1 MHYRFLLIRANTKKK
16 RENLYLLHVRLS
28 EASRIAYWSRTA
40 NLQKP
45 TLVYATI
52 PDTTAFAVDYIRD
65 IYYISTGIYCCLALV
80 SNQNFARIADNQETM
95 RRVNAFY
102 YVYAAPPRVI
112 PDRASAVRSA
122 PANLAIFP
130 DLKKMRQKVFFAA
143 WHVVRLLRGTRKKC
157 KFAV

>member
-1 MHYRFLLIRANTKKK
+1 MRIQKK

-52 PDTTAFAVDYIRD
+52 PDITAFAVDYIRD
-65 IYYISTGIYCCLALV
+65 IYYISTGIYCCLVLV
-80 SNQNFARIADNQETM
+80 SNQNFARIADSQETM
-95 RRVNAFY
+95 SRVNAFY
-102 YVYAAPPRVI
+102 YVYAAPPRVT

-130 DLKKMRQKVFFAA
+130 DLKKMRQKIFFCDMACRATIA
-143 WHVVRLLRGTRKKC
+143 WHAKK
-157 KFAV
+157 V